1 MKKIICALLSCLIVC
16 PSYAAIYGDSNFDL
30 RGYPE
35 FDEYPPSQ
43 PYNRDRSSFD
53 QYRSEVEDYVRKAEE
68 YVEAGN
74 NDIKRIKEAQ
84 EDAIEK
90 ANRAISDF
98 NDWANRGY

>member
-1 MKKIICALLSCLIVC
+1 MKRIFCALAVC
-16 PSYAAIYGDSNFDL
+16 FIAFPSYAVVYGDSNL
-30 RGYPE
+30 SYMGYPE

-43 PYNRDRSSFD
+43 PYNRDRSSFE

-84 EDAIEK
+84 EEAIEK
-90 ANRAISDF
+90 ANQAISDF